1 MTSTLVDNDLAE
13 MEKKLNHYMQNG
25 IGASS
30 GFLEEHVVSV
40 TPEVSLI
47 KPLKKVDSFCGTFVA
62 VDCSTRTLKRAN
74 NWGIYLMR
82 TAHVFVK
89 EREVEWNYEE
99 RLFTAVGDT
108 ETRGNFL
115 KDYRIELES
124 ELALKLLKSETMDCS
139 GKENA
144 TSYLLLDGG
153 GYFGGKRK
161 FRISLYEKCE
171 KMGIISLALSKNSP
185 LLHDEKG
192 RDLIAS
198 TSVLSPY
205 DLWTYHPVRVADRGR
220 SLYGDISLVKLC
232 EGSQRVFR
240 CDIMEY
246 LKGQKVEEILS
257 PLTAVAEDPRCLGY
271 PAPLYLAHNFSG
283 PSDTALLHYYDTI
296 EHKLSEAGLL
306 KMLSREEQSCS
317 FADELHGVQYAF
329 RREAMGDYV

>member
-1 MTSTLVDNDLAE
+1 
-13 MEKKLNHYMQNG
+13 
-25 IGASS
+25 
-30 GFLEEHVVSV
+30 
-40 TPEVSLI
+40 
-47 KPLKKVDSFCGTFVA
+47 
-62 VDCSTRTLKRAN
+62 
-74 NWGIYLMR
+74 
-82 TAHVFVK
+82 
-89 EREVEWNYEE
+89 
-99 RLFTAVGDT
+99 
-108 ETRGNFL
+108 
-115 KDYRIELES
+115 
-124 ELALKLLKSETMDCS
+124 
-139 GKENA
+139 
-144 TSYLLLDGG
+144 
-153 GYFGGKRK
+153 
-161 FRISLYEKCE
+161 
-171 KMGIISLALSKNSP
+171 MGIISLALSKNSP

-232 EGSQRVFR
+232 EGNQRVFR

-283 PSDTALLHYYDTI
+283 ASDTALLHYYDTI

-306 KMLSREEQSCS
+306 KMLNREEQSCS

-329 RREAMGDYV
+329 RREAIGDYV

>member
-1 MTSTLVDNDLAE
+1 MTSTLADNDLAE
-13 MEKKLNHYMQNG
+13 MEKKLKYYMQNG
-25 IGASS
+25 IRTSS
-30 GFLEEHVVSV
+30 DFLQEHVVSV
-40 TPEVSLI
+40 TPELSLI

-82 TAHVFVK
+82 TAHAFVK

-108 ETRGNFL
+108 ETRSNFVA
-115 KDYRIELES
+115 DYRIELES
-124 ELALKLLKSETMDCS
+124 ELALKLLNSGNVDCD

-161 FRISLYEKCE
+161 FRMSLYEKCE
-171 KMGIISLALSKNSP
+171 KMGIILLALSKNSP

-205 DLWTYHPVRVADRGR
+205 DLWTYHPVKVADRGKN
-220 SLYGDISLVKLC
+220 LYGDISLVKLC

-246 LKGQKVEEILS
+246 LKDQTVEEILS

-271 PAPLYLAHNFSG
+271 PAPLYLAHEFSG
-283 PSDTALLHYYDTI
+283 PSDTTLLHYYDTVG
-296 EHKLSEAGLL
+296 HKLSEAGLL

-329 RREAMGDYV
+329 RREVMRDYV

>member
-124 ELALKLLKSETMDCS
+124 ELALKLLKSETIDCN

-144 TSYLLLDGG
+144 TNYLLLDGG

-232 EGSQRVFR
+232 EGNQRVFR

-317 FADELHGVQYAF
+317 FADELHGVQYAL

>member
-1 MTSTLVDNDLAE
+1 
-13 MEKKLNHYMQNG
+13 MQNG

-30 GFLEEHVVSV
+30 DFLEEHVVSV

-99 RLFTAVGDT
+99 RMFTAIGDT
-108 ETRGNFL
+108 ETRSNFL
-115 KDYRIELES
+115 SDYRIELES
-124 ELALKLLKSETMDCS
+124 ELALKLLKSETIDFD

-144 TSYLLLDGG
+144 TNYLLLDGG
-153 GYFGGKRK
+153 GYFGGRRK
-161 FRISLYEKCE
+161 FRLTLYEKCE
-171 KMGIISLALSKNSP
+171 KMGMILLALSKNSP

-205 DLWTYHPVRVADRGR
+205 DLWTYHPVKVADRGK

-232 EGSQRVFR
+232 EGSHRVFR

-246 LKGQKVEEILS
+246 LKDQKVEAVLS

-271 PAPLYLAHNFSG
+271 PAPLYLAHKFSG

-317 FADELHGVQYAF
+317 FADELHGVHYAF
-329 RREAMGDYV
+329 RREVMGDYV